1 MIEARQQFAAGYSV
15 TEIARSLQRS
25 RTSISAVVHG
35 HTYQRVVDLPNT
47 PPLRHH
53 PSELEREEDEADAN
67 RVERKREERMN
78 HVAKQVQQ
86 LQGRW

>member
-1 MIEARQQFAAGYSV
+1 M
-15 TEIARSLQRS
+15 QRS

-78 HVAKQVQQ
+78 HVAKQGQQ